1 MKNLILI
8 LLTALTLSCC
18 NKDDGKPII
27 EIDKLPPATQTGS
40 NKIGCLANN
49 QALLPK
55 GAGITYN
62 CFYQHLA
69 DGKHFVIVFDN
80 KSNDLDKSI
89 AIGIHLTE
97 LIQGQTYQLRA
108 NLGSNVVSKYA
119 TYLISTNQGG
129 IDYSTTNLNVGE
141 MKISKLDPNKQI
153 ISGTFWFDAINQN
166 GEKVEVREG
175 RFDMIYSL

>member
-18 NKDDGKPII
+18 DKDDKPIA
-27 EIDKLPPATQTGS
+27 EIDKLPPATQTGT
-40 NKIGCLANN
+40 NKIGCLVNG

-55 GAGITYN
+55 GVGITYN

-69 DGKHFVIVFDN
+69 DGKHFVLGF
-80 KSNDLDKSI
+80 SNTTNDILKSI

-97 LIQGQTYQLRA
+97 LNQGQIYQLTT
-108 NLGSNVVSKYA
+108 NLGSNVVSKYG

-129 IDYSTTNLNVGE
+129 IDYNTTNLNVGE
-141 MKISKLDPNKQI
+141 IKITKLDSNKQI